1 MAQRGHTHASLNTYI
16 SVNDNLASTDT
27 TALTSCLLY
36 VLAAGCHAGENGRPP
51 SSAPT
56 EAKRGRCMITQPNVC
71 LPMATTLAVCN
82 SSQLANYSTFI
93 LDLSFLYR
101 CIFLAIT
108 RTHSFRVDS
117 EFDCRLFHCA
127 TAVPF
132 TVLQGTAVFACQP
145 CNSSYP
151 HYVRARTP
159 SNPTKGMHTHSQYI

>member
-1 MAQRGHTHASLNTYI
+1 MITWPLLI
-16 SVNDNLASTDT
+16 P

-93 LDLSFLYR
+93 LDLTFLYR
-101 CIFLAIT
+101 CIFWLSHAHI
-108 RTHSFRVDS
+108 RS
-117 EFDCRLFHCA
+117 
-127 TAVPF
+127 
-132 TVLQGTAVFACQP
+132 G
-145 CNSSYP
+145 
-151 HYVRARTP
+151 
-159 SNPTKGMHTHSQYI
+159 